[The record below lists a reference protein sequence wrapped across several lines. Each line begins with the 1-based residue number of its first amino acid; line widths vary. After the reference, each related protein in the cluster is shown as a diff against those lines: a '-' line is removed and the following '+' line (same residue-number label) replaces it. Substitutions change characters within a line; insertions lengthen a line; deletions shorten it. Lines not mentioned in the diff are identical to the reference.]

1 MNVPQIRD
9 LILKIIGVYCLVVTF
24 SLLQAVLFMV
34 LEGLMSG
41 SILLGLGMGIFHLG
55 MLAVWIGLTW
65 VFLRRTD
72 AVRRRIWSEDGADSG
87 PVTLPKMS
95 MAFWVAVVGLSAF
108 LQSVDNFGAIGWR
121 GVADIL
127 SSEAPASFV
136 DWAVLLV
143 PVLLSAVCVLR
154 AREIGAWISAP
165 LEHGAATPTQ
175 DASTEPGEDA

>member
-9 LILKIIGVYCLVVTF
+9 LILKLFGVYCLIVSF
-24 SLLQAVLFMV
+24 SLIQVALYSMVRFLGTNGAFVVVGVLTLPM
-34 LEGLMSG
+34 
-41 SILLGLGMGIFHLG
+41 IFL
-55 MLAVWIGLTW
+55 WIGLTW
-65 VFLRRTD
+65 VLLRRTN
-72 AVRRRIWSEDGADSG
+72 AVRRRIWPEDGADND
-87 PVTLPKMS
+87 PVPLPKMT

-121 GVADIL
+121 GLADIL

-143 PVLLSAVCVLR
+143 PALLSAVCVLR

-165 LEHGAATPTQ
+165 LERGEAVPTQ
-175 DASTEPGEDA
+175 DAPTEPGEDV

>member
-9 LILKIIGVYCLVVTF
+9 LILKIVGVYCLVVTF

-87 PVTLPKMS
+87 PVTVPKMT
-95 MAFWVAVVGLSAF
+95 MAFWVAVVGLHAF
-108 LQSVDNFGAIGWR
+108 LQSAGRLFSIGWEGIATIHSTER
-121 GVADIL
+121 
-127 SSEAPASFV
+127 SFSLL
-136 DWAVLLV
+136 DWIVFLV

-175 DASTEPGEDA
+175 DAPTEPGEDA

>member
-9 LILKIIGVYCLVVTF
+9 LILKIVGVYCLVVSF
-24 SLLQAVLFMV
+24 SLIQVVLFM
-34 LEGLMSG
+34 LLKGLTSG
-41 SILLGLGMGIFHLG
+41 GILMGMGMSILYLG
-55 MLAVWIGLTW
+55 MLAVWIGLAW
-65 VFLRRTD
+65 VLLRRTN
-72 AVRRRIWSEDGADSG
+72 AVRRRIWPEDGADSG
-87 PVTLPKMS
+87 PVTPPKMT

-121 GVADIL
+121 GLADIL

-143 PVLLSAVCVLR
+143 PALLSAVCVLR

-165 LEHGAATPTQ
+165 IERGAVTPTQ
-175 DASTEPGEDA
+175 DTPTEPGEDA